1 MFRSVLAIGGDG
13 GLYCHREAVTGA
25 GKRCLDGL
33 DGHDSARVLIMV
45 LNGLASNTTGLG
57 EAAIAKCKRPEQL
70 SLVAERAHH
79 RSTLINP
86 DSCGM
91 ISSWRR

>member
-1 MFRSVLAIGGDG
+1 
-13 GLYCHREAVTGA
+13 VTG
-25 GKRCLDGL
+25 GGRRCLDGL

-57 EAAIAKCKRPEQL
+57 EVAIAKCKRPEQL

-86 DSCGM
+86 DSWGM
-91 ISSWRR
+91 ISS